1 LNIAKSATP
10 SIFIKCTTEALQ
22 KTFSSETPTFQ
33 GLIRS
38 GETTILGKSA
48 EDPAGCIKQF
58 VNDDLTIFIKV
69 VGLIDMNDEIARVQK
84 RITQL
89 GGLKD
94 NLAKKMT
101 MKGYEQKV
109 PAEVRQENVKKMT
122 GYETEVKEC
131 EKSIEDLKKFL

>member
-1 LNIAKSATP
+1 
-10 SIFIKCTTEALQ
+10 
-22 KTFSSETPTFQ
+22 
-33 GLIRS
+33 
-38 GETTILGKSA
+38 
-48 EDPAGCIKQF
+48 
-58 VNDDLTIFIKV
+58 
-69 VGLIDMNDEIARVQK
+69 MNDEIARVQK

-109 PAEVRQENVKKMT
+109 PAEVREENVKKMT

-131 EKSIEDLKKFL
+131 EKSIDDLKKFL